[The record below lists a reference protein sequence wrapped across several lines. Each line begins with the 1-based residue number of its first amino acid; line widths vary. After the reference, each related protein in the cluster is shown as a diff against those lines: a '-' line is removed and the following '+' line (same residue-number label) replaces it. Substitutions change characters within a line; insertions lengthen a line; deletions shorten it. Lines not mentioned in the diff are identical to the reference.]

1 MPIGRTRR
9 HVQAN
14 QIVVLVARA
23 AFNGIQAVPVCSTV
37 NLHRVSMAIISL
49 ARKISLRVAIH
60 TARMVK
66 DCHNRFERSS
76 GPGIVARH
84 DIMSASCFR
93 MFRGLN
99 RNPQEQ
105 KTIRCR
111 DSEK

>member
-1 MPIGRTRR
+1 
-9 HVQAN
+9 
-14 QIVVLVARA
+14 
-23 AFNGIQAVPVCSTV
+23 
-37 NLHRVSMAIISL
+37 
-49 ARKISLRVAIH
+49 
-60 TARMVK
+60 MVK

-84 DIMSASCFR
+84 DIMSASRFR

-105 KTIRCR
+105 KTTSCR